1 MQSSLQLGSV
11 FHNRVFP
18 FNHQFNYKTLSILI
32 NLEEL
37 NNINKLFLFSI
48 NSFNLFSF
56 FFKDHGER
64 NENINPKNF
73 ILGNIATK
81 FKDKKNYTVYL
92 YCTPSFLGYVFNP
105 ISIYLCKNNKNEIK
119 YICYEVK
126 NTHHEQHCYFIKI
139 KKKSKKIYS
148 KLKKKFYVS
157 PFLQMNL
164 GYKFYLLNN
173 KNNFLLNIDVY
184 KKNQIILKTGICS
197 KTLTLSS
204 ISLLCS
210 LVKNIFFAQKIMI
223 FIHYQAI
230 KIFKKQK
237 SFFTKPQKNNDTV
250 SFHG

>member
-11 FHNRVFP
+11 FHRRIFP
-18 FNHQFNYKTLSILI
+18 YTHQFKYKTLSILI

-37 NNINKLFLFSI
+37 NNINKLFLFSV

-56 FFKDHGER
+56 FYKDHGER
-64 NENINPKNF
+64 NENNNPKYF
-73 ILGNIATK
+73 ILKNIAK
-81 FKDKKNYTVYL
+81 RFNDKKNYTIYL

-105 ISIYLCKNNKNEIK
+105 ISIYLCKDNKNNIK

-126 NTHHEQHCYFIKI
+126 NTHHEQHCYIIKI
-139 KKKSKKIYS
+139 KKNLKKIYS
-148 KLKKKFYVS
+148 ELKKEFYVS

-164 GYKFYLLNN
+164 RYKFYLLNI

-184 KKNQIILKTGICS
+184 KKNQIILKTGISS
-197 KTLTLSS
+197 KPVALNS
-204 ISLLCS
+204 ISLLYN
-210 LVKNIFFAQKIMI
+210 LIKNLFFAQKIMI

-237 SFFTKPQKNNDTV
+237 SFFTKPKKNNDTV
-250 SFHG
+250 SFYG

>member
-11 FHNRVFP
+11 FHKRIFP
-18 FNHQFNYKTLSILI
+18 YNHQFNYKTLSILI
-32 NLEEL
+32 NLDEL

-56 FFKDHGER
+56 FFKNHGAR
-64 NENINPKNF
+64 NENNNPKNF
-73 ILGNIATK
+73 ILSKIAKK
-81 FKDKKNYTVYL
+81 FNDKKNYTIYL

-105 ISIYLCKNNKNEIK
+105 ISIYLCKNDKDEIK

-126 NTHHEQHCYFIKI
+126 NTHYEQHCYFVKI

-148 KLKKKFYVS
+148 QLKKKFYVS

-164 GYKFYLLNN
+164 RYKFYLLNS

-184 KKNQIILKTGICS
+184 KKNQIILKTGIAS
-197 KTLTLSS
+197 KTLTLN
-204 ISLLCS
+204 SLS
-210 LVKNIFFAQKIMI
+210 LIYHLIKNVFFAQKIMI
-223 FIHYQAI
+223 LIHYQAI

-237 SFFTKPQKNNDTV
+237 SFFSKPQKNNDTV

>member
-18 FNHQFNYKTLSILI
+18 YNHQFNYKTLSILI

-73 ILGNIATK
+73 ILSNIATK

-164 GYKFYLLNN
+164 GI
-173 KNNFLLNIDVY
+173 NFIY
-184 KKNQIILKTGICS
+184 
-197 KTLTLSS
+197 
-204 ISLLCS
+204 
-210 LVKNIFFAQKIMI
+210 
-223 FIHYQAI
+223 
-230 KIFKKQK
+230 
-237 SFFTKPQKNNDTV
+237 
-250 SFHG
+250 

>member
-11 FHNRVFP
+11 FHKRIFP
-18 FNHQFNYKTLSILI
+18 YNHQFNYKTLSILI
-32 NLEEL
+32 NLDEL

-56 FFKDHGER
+56 FFKNHGAR
-64 NENINPKNF
+64 NENNNPKNF
-73 ILGNIATK
+73 ILSKIVKK
-81 FKDKKNYTVYL
+81 FNDKKNYTIYL

-105 ISIYLCKNNKNEIK
+105 ISIYLCKNDKKEIK

-139 KKKSKKIYS
+139 KKNSKKIYS
-148 KLKKKFYVS
+148 ELKKKFYVS

-164 GYKFYLLNN
+164 GYKFYLINN

-184 KKNQIILKTGICS
+184 KKNQIILKTGISS
-197 KTLTLSS
+197 KTFALNSLSL
-204 ISLLCS
+204 IYNLI
-210 LVKNIFFAQKIMI
+210 KNVFFAQKIMI
-223 FIHYQAI
+223 LIHYQAI
-230 KIFKKQK
+230 KIFNKQK
-237 SFFTKPQKNNDTV
+237 TFFSKPQKNNDTV

>member
-11 FHNRVFP
+11 FHKRIFP
-18 FNHQFNYKTLSILI
+18 YNHQFNYKTLSILI
-32 NLEEL
+32 NLDEL

-56 FFKDHGER
+56 FFKNHGAR
-64 NENINPKNF
+64 NENNNPKNF
-73 ILGNIATK
+73 ILSKIVKK
-81 FKDKKNYTVYL
+81 FNDKKNYTIYL

-105 ISIYLCKNNKNEIK
+105 ISIYLCKNDKDEIK

-126 NTHHEQHCYFIKI
+126 NTHHEQHCYFVKI

-148 KLKKKFYVS
+148 QLKKKFYVS

-164 GYKFYLLNN
+164 RYKFYLLNS

-184 KKNQIILKTGICS
+184 KKNQIILKTGIAS
-197 KTLTLSS
+197 KALTLN
-204 ISLLCS
+204 SLS
-210 LVKNIFFAQKIMI
+210 LIYHLIKNVFFAQKIMI
-223 FIHYQAI
+223 LIHYQAI

-237 SFFTKPQKNNDTV
+237 SFFSKPQKNNDTV